1 MKVFLYNSCKY
12 TINVFKLL
20 NNCLTY
26 YLHVMFFAISKS
38 LLIMWKISQK
48 HSSILIKNERSLSLC
63 FCWYCELVYVWM
75 IYFVNLDEYSILMIS
90 FLHLYFRVNP
100 VKMYIFCDKSW
111 LMFYFVMNPDD
122 ECSIL
127 LLILITVI
135 FYFSMNLNE
144 CSILFQNKMSPALGL
159 RSSKLRRAWVNCP
172 RLITRLFASY
182 LLISTGSY
190 INHLSIIIVCI
201 HNQKKLYIIG
211 TINKWKFA
219 KNKVSGHW
227 WRKMLNKKKKS
238 LIILCWL

>member
-1 MKVFLYNSCKY
+1 M
-12 TINVFKLL
+12 
-20 NNCLTY
+20 
-26 YLHVMFFAISKS
+26 
-38 LLIMWKISQK
+38 
-48 HSSILIKNERSLSLC
+48 
-63 FCWYCELVYVWM
+63 
-75 IYFVNLDEYSILMIS
+75 
-90 FLHLYFRVNP
+90 
-100 VKMYIFCDKSW
+100 
-111 LMFYFVMNPDD
+111 MNPDD

-159 RSSKLRRAWVNCP
+159 KSSKLRRAWVNCL

-190 INHLSIIIVCI
+190 INNLSIIIVCI